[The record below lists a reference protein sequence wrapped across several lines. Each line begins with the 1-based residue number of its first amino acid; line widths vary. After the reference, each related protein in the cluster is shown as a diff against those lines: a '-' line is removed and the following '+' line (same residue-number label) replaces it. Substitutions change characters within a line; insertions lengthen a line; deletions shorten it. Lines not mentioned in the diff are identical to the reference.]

1 MPRCHRS
8 FSPLNLILQL
18 GLAFL
23 AVCTATATPVA
34 APDSEL
40 KLVIM
45 VTRHG
50 VRSPLYTNET
60 LGKFA
65 AQAWPQWSVPP
76 GILTAH
82 GRQQMAL
89 MGTYYRERYSA
100 EGLLTGDPAQDL
112 GRVFFR
118 ADSDQRTV
126 ETGRDLAAGLVPGTA
141 PDMHARPL
149 DELDPLFRAVK
160 LPIGHPDR
168 ALAVAEVQ
176 GRIGQDPAAI
186 REACA
191 AEFATLHRVLFGDAP
206 VAPGKVDLRD
216 LPAAVEPGTA
226 DHTVTLKGPV
236 RTALQVIDN
245 LMLEYAEGMPMS
257 DVGWG
262 RLSPADLTQVLRL
275 HSLYFG
281 LTQGSFYPSQVQG
294 SNLASHVLK
303 TIGQAVS
310 GQADPGAFG
319 TPEHRLVMIVA
330 HDTNI
335 ANLGGLMGLSWWLP
349 GTQPNPLLPGG
360 SLVFELR
367 QRRSDHQ
374 FVVRTYYMS
383 QTLEQMRNLEPL
395 TLKNPPGVA
404 PIFIPGC
411 SESGP
416 GFDVPLAR
424 FEGLLQRVIDPE
436 FVLPSPY

>member
-1 MPRCHRS
+1 MHRRT
-8 FSPLNLILQL
+8 FPAFNQIFCL
-18 GLAFL
+18 GLTLLAAGLGLSSAAF
-23 AVCTATATPVA
+23 AGE
-34 APDSEL
+34 PDSEL

-50 VRSPLYTNET
+50 VRSPLYTNAE

-65 AQAWPQWSVPP
+65 AQAWPQWSVPK
-76 GILTAH
+76 GILTPH
-82 GRQQMAL
+82 GRQQMTL
-89 MGTYYRERYSA
+89 MGTYYRARYSA
-100 EGLLTGDPAQDL
+100 EGLLTGDATRDL
-112 GRVFFR
+112 PCVFFR
-118 ADSDQRTV
+118 TDSDQRTV
-126 ETGRDLAAGLVPGTA
+126 ETGRDLAAGLLPGTA

-168 ALAVAEVQ
+168 ALAVAAVQ
-176 GRIGQDPAAI
+176 GQIGQNPAAI
-186 REACA
+186 RQACA
-191 AEFATLHRVLFGDAP
+191 AEFATLHRVLFGDAA

-216 LPAAVEPGTA
+216 LPWAVEPGSS
-226 DHTVTLKGPV
+226 DHTVSVTG
-236 RTALQVIDN
+236 ALRDAMHITDG
-245 LMLEYAEGMPMS
+245 LMLQYAEGMPMT

-262 RLSPADLTQVLRL
+262 RLSPTDLTQVLRL

-281 LTQGSFYPSQVQG
+281 LTQGTFYPSQVQG
-294 SNLASHVLK
+294 SNLASHILQ

-310 GQADPGAFG
+310 SRADPGAFG
-319 TPEHRLVMIVA
+319 TPDHKLVVIVA

-374 FVVRTYYMS
+374 FVVRTYYVS
-383 QTLEQMRNLEPL
+383 QTLEQMRSLEPL
-395 TLKNPPGVA
+395 TLKNPPTVA

-411 SESGP
+411 SEASP

-436 FVLPSPY
+436 FVLPDPY